1 MQSFLD
7 QQADSW
13 DVPLKLFPKIA
24 RNPDGSEKGG
34 GDYKNVF
41 TGYQDQYKK
50 NKRGCIEIWVDYDIY
65 LRNDR
70 DNLNNYCSKGSPGR
84 S

>member
-41 TGYQDQYKK
+41 TGYQDQ
-50 NKRGCIEIWVDYDIY
+50 GAQ
-65 LRNDR
+65 
-70 DNLNNYCSKGSPGR
+70 GR

>member
-1 MQSFLD
+1 MKQFIVICEGRSELVYLQRMQSFLD

-41 TGYQDQYKK
+41 TGYQDQ
-50 NKRGCIEIWVDYDIY
+50 GAQ
-65 LRNDR
+65 
-70 DNLNNYCSKGSPGR
+70 GR